1 MSTTNVARTRTPLW
15 AKVLLIVLILLLIGA
30 AGLGGVMLGKI
41 LGASEERST
50 QVIRSITREEQIIL
64 ATAGM
69 TDIKPESDDQ
79 DFFGLFDIPFTD
91 RTVLVRYEY
100 DAKFGIEGGDV
111 LIEPIGDDTYRVSI
125 PQFVF
130 LGYDN
135 PDFSIAD
142 EKNGIL
148 SWATPEIDKN
158 KLIESLLTEQAVAE
172 HLEGLRPVLEEQAK
186 SFYTN
191 IVTAIDP
198 DATLQFTFV
207 DGKDPV

>member
-1 MSTTNVARTRTPLW
+1 MSTASTARTRTPLW
-15 AKVLLIVLILLLIGA
+15 AKLLLVVLILLLIGA
-30 AGLGGVMLGKI
+30 AGFGGMMLGKF
-41 LGASEERST
+41 LGATEERST

-64 ATAGM
+64 VTAGM
-69 TDIKPESDDQ
+69 TDIKSESDDQ
-79 DFFGLFDIPFTD
+79 DFFGLFDIPFTE
-91 RTVLVRYEY
+91 RSVLVRYEY

-111 LIEPIGDDTYRVSI
+111 SIEPVGDDAYRVSI
-125 PQFVF
+125 PKFIF

-142 EKNGIL
+142 EKNGVL

-158 KLIESLLTEQAVAE
+158 ELIKSLLTDQAVAE

-191 IVTAIDP
+191 IITAIDP
-198 DATLQFTFV
+198 DATLQFTFTK
-207 DGKDPV
+207 GKDPA

>member
-1 MSTTNVARTRTPLW
+1 MSTTTVARTKTPVW

-30 AGLGGVMLGKI
+30 AGLGGVMLGKV
-41 LGASEERST
+41 LGATEERST
-50 QVIRSITREEQIIL
+50 QVVRSIVREEQIVL

-69 TDIKPESDDQ
+69 TDIKPESADQ

-111 LIEPIGDDTYRVSI
+111 SIEPIGDDTYRVSI

-158 KLIESLLTEQAVAE
+158 ELIKSLLTDQAVEE
-172 HLEGLRPVLEEQAK
+172 HLDGLRPVLEEQAK

-191 IVTAIDP
+191 IINAIEP

-207 DGKDPV
+207 NGKDPA